1 MQSTEQSLLSQRTA
15 RDLVLLIVLTFAVH
29 LPFIG
34 QAFHLDDVQYL
45 DVARNVFRNPVFPL
59 DLQSVFEGKHVTL
72 WAHSHPPLNS
82 YVIAGLLLLS
92 NRTPSEKFLHTCFLI
107 FPALTGIAFYFLAR
121 QFVVRPLL
129 ATALLTTNPIL
140 MVCAHTLMADVP
152 LLAMWLC
159 GITMFVSGVAKNR
172 NSMVYMSAIPLTAA
186 CLYAYQGLGAI
197 PLLGLYALSRR
208 RLRSRE
214 ILILCIPVLMLAA
227 WQFSG
232 YLHRGTIYMSAMF
245 GELGRR
251 GWWRPEAKIR
261 AAIATF
267 SYLGAL
273 VVPFPFVFWRMLRRR
288 KGVLIHLALALGILA
303 AYSQPA
309 DYSWPQRVFL
319 VICVAAGIA
328 VTGWIFRHLITASP
342 MATVSSDDL
351 FLCLWLAGM
360 LVACLAVFLGGSAR
374 YLLPA
379 CPVLLLL
386 FLRVDERLNGSPS
399 WMFYGS
405 WLAGQLIFGLCLAR
419 ADYQF
424 AGVGRREAHDFQSDY
439 LRNRQPFLFNGE
451 WAFRYYMTAIG
462 GEIMAED
469 TTGVPGE
476 LVVKS
481 RLSLGRSFDVDRSL
495 ERLELRTYRIRSPVR
510 LLDLHAHAG
519 FWSDGW
525 GVLPFWFSSENLDEI
540 SIYGVKEK

>member
-1 MQSTEQSLLSQRTA
+1 MQSTEQSPLSQRTA
-15 RDLVLLIVLTFAVH
+15 RDLVLLIALTLAVH
-29 LPFIG
+29 LPFID

-92 NRTPSEKFLHTCFLI
+92 NRTPSEKFLHACFMI
-107 FPALTGIAFYFLAR
+107 FPALIAVAFYFLAR
-121 QFVVRPLL
+121 QFVARPLL

-140 MVCAHTLMADVP
+140 MVSAHTLMADVP

-159 GITMFVSGVAKNR
+159 AVTLFVSGITMNR
-172 NSMVYMSAIPLTAA
+172 NSMVYLSAIPLTAA
-186 CLYAYQGLGAI
+186 CFYAYQGLGAI
-197 PLLGLYALSRR
+197 PLLGLYALSRK

-214 ILILCIPVLMLAA
+214 ILILCIPVVMLAG

-232 YLHRGTIYMSAMF
+232 YMHRGTIYMSAMF

-251 GWWRPEAKIR
+251 GWWRPETKIR
-261 AAIATF
+261 AAVATF
-267 SYLGAL
+267 SYLGAI

-303 AYSQPA
+303 AYSQA
-309 DYSWPQRVFL
+309 AGYSWPQRVFIF
-319 VICVAAGIA
+319 ICVAGGIA
-328 VTGWIFRHLITASP
+328 ATGWIFRGLITASP
-342 MATVSSDDL
+342 MAKVSSDDL

-386 FLRVDERLNGSPS
+386 FLRIDERLNGSRS

-405 WLAGQLIFGLCLAR
+405 WLTAQLIFGLCLAQ

-424 AGVGRREAHDFQSDY
+424 AGAGRREAYDFQRDY
-439 LRNRQPFLFNGE
+439 LRNHQPFLFNGE

-469 TTGVPGE
+469 TIGLPGE

-481 RLSLGRSFDVDRSL
+481 RLSLGRPFDFDRSL
-495 ERLELRTYRIRSPVR
+495 EPLQLRTYRIPSPVR

-525 GVLPFWFSSENLDEI
+525 GVLPFWFSDENLDEI
-540 SIYGVKEK
+540 SIYRVKEK